1 MWRWRQYVSSSALHT
16 APITA
21 IPVYSTLRP
30 ELENQAAER
39 RGEFKQQHG
48 EVNNHALSQAIASDF
63 KEAGQQL
70 KPTPNKGF
78 AWGIREAIW
87 GSPKGQ
93 PADQTVH
100 MPVRSQD
107 EMKESPMEVVDTA
120 RSADRESG

>member
-1 MWRWRQYVSSSALHT
+1 MSRGFAAFGVAL
-16 APITA
+16 AGLCGVGIM
-21 IPVYSTLRP
+21 YSTLRP

-39 RGEFKQQHG
+39 RGEFKKQHG
-48 EVNNHALSQAIASDF
+48 DGNEHALSQAIASDF

-93 PADQTVH
+93 PVDKTVH
-100 MPVRSQD
+100 LPTRSQE
-107 EMKESPMEVVDTA
+107 EMQESPMEVVHKA
-120 RSADRESG
+120 KSADREGG